1 MFDGIDLKNLNL
13 NDMMNQFQDMANKSK
28 EDNAS
33 RIFTSKAGG
42 GMVEI
47 SINGNSEVIDLK
59 VDDSLLEDK
68 DSLQILLIS
77 AMNDVIKQSDEN
89 KKMMAMNMMAMNM
102 MGGLGSFGQK

>member
-89 KKMMAMNMMAMNM
+89 KKMMAMNMMS
-102 MGGLGSFGQK
+102 GLGSFGQK

>member
-13 NDMMNQFQDMANKSK
+13 NDMMKQVQDMA
-28 EDNAS
+28 DNAKEENANK
-33 RIFTSKAGG
+33 IFTSKAGG

-47 SINGNSEVIDLK
+47 SINGNSEVIDLQI
-59 VDDSLLEDK
+59 DDSLLEDK

-89 KKMMAMNMMAMNM
+89 KKMMAMNMMGGMNP
-102 MGGLGSFGQK
+102 FGQK

>member
-13 NDMMNQFQDMANKSK
+13 NDMMTQFQDMANKSK

-89 KKMMAMNMMAMNM
+89 KKMMAMNMM
-102 MGGLGSFGQK
+102 GGLGSFGQK

>member
-13 NDMMNQFQDMANKSK
+13 GDMLNQFQEMAKNSK
-28 EDNAS
+28 DDNAS

-42 GMVEI
+42 GMIEI

-59 VDDSLLEDK
+59 IDDSLLEDK

-77 AMNDVIKQSDEN
+77 CMNDIIKQSEEN
-89 KKMMAMNMMAMNM
+89 KKRMAMSLMGNL
-102 MGGLGSFGQK
+102 GGLGNLGQK

>member
-13 NDMMNQFQDMANKSK
+13 SDMLNQFQEMAKNSK
-28 EDNAS
+28 DDNAS

-42 GMVEI
+42 GMIEI

-59 VDDSLLEDK
+59 IDDSLLEDK

-77 AMNDVIKQSDEN
+77 CMNDIIKQSEEN
-89 KKMMAMNMMAMNM
+89 KKRMAMSLMGNL
-102 MGGLGSFGQK
+102 GGLGNLGQK

>member
-13 NDMMNQFQDMANKSK
+13 GDMLNQFQNMAQNAK
-28 EDNAS
+28 EENSS

-42 GMVEI
+42 GMIEI

-59 VDDSLLEDK
+59 IDDSLLEDK

-77 AMNDVIKQSDEN
+77 CMNDIIKQSEEN
-89 KKMMAMNMMAMNM
+89 KKRMAMSL
-102 MGGLGSFGQK
+102 MGNLGSFGQK